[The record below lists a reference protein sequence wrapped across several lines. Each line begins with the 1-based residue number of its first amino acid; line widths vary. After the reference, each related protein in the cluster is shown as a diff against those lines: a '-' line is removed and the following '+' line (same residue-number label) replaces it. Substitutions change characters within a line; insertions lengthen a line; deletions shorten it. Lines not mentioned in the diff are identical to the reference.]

1 MAAEVGRMFINA
13 QRAADAIVASAQ
25 RTAQSL
31 LDDARRQADIGAAP
45 VVAEGGDIALAVR
58 SRVETEAL
66 SRALDEVEEK
76 LRRSQARM
84 LDRIAALGEPEAVGP
99 SSSTLSLLP
108 LPSEAAGTR
117 PDPSIE
123 PAAES
128 AALMAAPVMEPMAE
142 PSTSIGEQLDVRE
155 ALRADVAPAG
165 LEAAVD
171 AASTSDA
178 SRPLVDEAF
187 RRPGLDLDPPAPA
200 PSGTEAPWAWSP
212 PAWPAPGGAGHDVAA
227 SEPGEG
233 LLEESNGQ
241 VDGRIVEPG
250 ESVEAITD
258 APSPAEP
265 ASGLAHYANWAPPSA
280 TPVEHSDDAVTV
292 EAAQA
297 PAEEA
302 MQAQPVELEHAAPV
316 EPKPEPAAPAP
327 AAASDASVWA
337 VPPAL
342 AGPVVEAPAVPAPV
356 TAPSAD
362 TPGVAPPPAWD
373 SQALSPWAPSSP
385 NGAGE
390 VWAPPVGAPL
400 VTPVT
405 GPAAPDDGSRDAPT
419 LSLVPDT
426 GDAALAPGPAHA
438 KAKRQNPPWLTNVM
452 WAFAVIL
459 ITAVLL
465 ALINL
470 G

>member
-1 MAAEVGRMFINA
+1 MSDQDPVAPGQEHMAAEVGRMFINA

-31 LDDARRQADIGAAP
+31 LDDARRQAELGAAP
-45 VVAEGGDIALAVR
+45 MVAEGGDIALAVR

-84 LDRIAALGEPEAVGP
+84 LDRIAALGEPGAVGP
-99 SSSTLSLLP
+99 SSPTLSLLP
-108 LPSEAAGTR
+108 PPREVDGAG
-117 PDPSIE
+117 PHQSIE

-128 AALMAAPVMEPMAE
+128 AALMAAPVAEPVVE
-142 PSTSIGEQLDVRE
+142 PSTSIGEETGVRE
-155 ALRADVAPAG
+155 APRADVAPAG
-165 LEAAVD
+165 LEAVVD
-171 AASTSDA
+171 AGSTSEA
-178 SRPLVDEAF
+178 PRPLVDEAF
-187 RRPGLDLDPPAPA
+187 RRPGLDLDAPA
-200 PSGTEAPWAWSP
+200 PTGTEAPWAWSP
-212 PAWPAPGGAGHDVAA
+212 PAWPAPGGAGHDVAT
-227 SEPGEG
+227 SEP
-233 LLEESNGQ
+233 
-241 VDGRIVEPG
+241 
-250 ESVEAITD
+250 VEAATD
-258 APSPAEP
+258 AISPAEP
-265 ASGLAHYANWAPPSA
+265 APGPAHYAHWAPPSV
-280 TPVEHSDDAVTV
+280 TPAEPSDDAVTV
-292 EAAQA
+292 EAVQA
-297 PAEEA
+297 PAVEA
-302 MQAQPVELEHAAPV
+302 TQHQPVELEQAAHAEADQAAPI
-316 EPKPEPAAPAP
+316 EPEPEPAPTP
-327 AAASDASVWA
+327 AAESETNVWA

-342 AGPVVEAPAVPAPV
+342 AGPVVEAPAVPAPA
-356 TAPSAD
+356 TAHAAD

-373 SQALSPWAPSSP
+373 SQALSPWAPPSP
-385 NGAGE
+385 NGASD

-400 VTPVT
+400 
-405 GPAAPDDGSRDAPT
+405 GAPQADAGAPSSDAPT

-426 GDAALAPGPAHA
+426 GDPASATGPAHA